1 MGLNTDGMLIFRSAE
16 HQRALW
22 KLQEVSSTTET
33 QGMSMFYVGCSTQ
46 LAFRQGTMNCVTFP
60 GSCVA
65 HENSFFGKNS
75 QRLWV

>member
-1 MGLNTDGMLIFRSAE
+1 MISIGLNTDGMLIFRSAE

-46 LAFRQGTMNCVTFP
+46 LAFGEEQ
-60 GSCVA
+60 
-65 HENSFFGKNS
+65 
-75 QRLWV
+75 